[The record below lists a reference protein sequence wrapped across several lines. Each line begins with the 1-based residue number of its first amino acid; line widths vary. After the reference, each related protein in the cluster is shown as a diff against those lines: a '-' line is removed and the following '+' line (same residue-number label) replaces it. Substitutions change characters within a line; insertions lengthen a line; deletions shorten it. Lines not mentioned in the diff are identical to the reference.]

1 MSDPPS
7 STGVPDWATCLQQAG
22 WELDTIIG
30 KGHKQALVSLTERK
44 SRLTLIARVA
54 SKEADT
60 VKAAILQQLAPLS
73 DNVHTLTSDNGRE
86 FARHQAIAKALNATF
101 YFAHPYASWQRGLN
115 ENTNGLIR
123 QYFPKDRDFTTIT
136 EQEIKMAMDKLNNRP
151 RKCLGMKTPNQVF
164 FGINPNVARR
174 LKRQNEVFN

>member
-1 MSDPPS
+1 M
-7 STGVPDWATCLQQAG
+7 
-22 WELDTIIG
+22 DTIIG

-44 SRLTLIARVA
+44 SRLTLIAKVA

-101 YFAHPYASWQRGLN
+101 YFAHPRLQRASL
-115 ENTNGLIR
+115 
-123 QYFPKDRDFTTIT
+123 
-136 EQEIKMAMDKLNNRP
+136 
-151 RKCLGMKTPNQVF
+151 CLLATPACCGQADSTK
-164 FGINPNVARR
+164 IPTA
-174 LKRQNEVFN
+174 